1 MSSAPTKEPDLPPLL
16 VCVFWGMQGGA
27 AKKLVCSRCPNEL
40 TLEAQ
45 DDPGGTYEPLC
56 PECFLKEAIYVGNEG
71 DPAAAAQESQTVI
84 NHMKELVR
92 RFRAT
97 TS

>member
-1 MSSAPTKEPDLPPLL
+1 MSSASMKQPDPPPLL

-27 AKKLVCSRCPNEL
+27 AKKLICFHCPNEL
-40 TLEAQ
+40 ALEAH
-45 DDPGGTYEPLC
+45 DDPGGTYEPVC
-56 PECFLKEAIYVGNEG
+56 PECFLKEATYEGNEG
-71 DPAAAAQESQTVI
+71 DPAAAQESQSVI
-84 NHMKELVR
+84 NHMKDLVH

>member
-1 MSSAPTKEPDLPPLL
+1 MSSAPMKEPDVPSLL
-16 VCVFWGMQGGA
+16 VCVFWGMQCGA
-27 AKKLVCSRCPNEL
+27 AKKLVCFYCPNEL
-40 TLEAQ
+40 ALEEQ
-45 DDPGGTYEPLC
+45 DDPGGTYEPIC

-71 DPAAAAQESQTVI
+71 DPAAAARESQSVI
-84 NHMKELVR
+84 NHMKDLVR